1 MKNTRDDLKFIQGIS
16 SKIEGV
22 LNKAGFKNFE
32 QIAKANSSKFNA
44 VLAKAG
50 LKGHAPYV
58 NSWSEQAKLAGSGKW
73 SDLVKKQKSLKKK

>member
-1 MKNTRDDLKFIQGIS
+1 MLK
-16 SKIEGV
+16 
-22 LNKAGFKNFE
+22 KAGYKNFE
-32 QIAKANSSKFNA
+32 KIANASFSKLNS

-50 LKGHAPYV
+50 LKGQAPYV